1 MLQKTSNNMFTK
13 DNIFEDDYQPALYV
27 LPQVSCKAYCII
39 DGNKGK
45 GLFSKGENEVR
56 EIASLTKI
64 MTATVS
70 L

>member
-1 MLQKTSNNMFTK
+1 M
-13 DNIFEDDYQPALYV
+13 

-45 GLFSKGENEVR
+45 ELYSKGDSEVR

-64 MTATVS
+64 MTATVC
-70 L
+70 LRLAKIFDMDINNTYF